1 MSDFEMS
8 GSDLEQM
15 YQEVILEAA
24 KNPHG
29 KEHFARDLASEHA
42 SHAAETTV

>member
-1 MSDFEMS
+1 MS

-29 KEHFARDLASEHA
+29 KGAFR
-42 SHAAETTV
+42 T

>member
-15 YQEVILEAA
+15 YQEVILESA

-29 KEHFARDLASEHA
+29 KEHFEPDLAS
-42 SHAAETTV
+42 

>member
-29 KEHFARDLASEHA
+29 KEHFAPDLTSENLSLIHI
-42 SHAAETTV
+42 

>member
-24 KNPHG
+24 EEP
-29 KEHFARDLASEHA
+29 ARQGAFR
-42 SHAAETTV
+42 T